1 MALKILMLRSKMD
14 RLNKELETL
23 REKDAEFAARE
34 AELEQA
40 IAEAATEEEEKVVVE
55 NIEQFET
62 EKQAHDE
69 QKSALEQEISEI
81 EDQIK
86 EIEEKAPTRGN
97 NPTTNP
103 ESKHNE
109 RGERNKMNIVNIR
122 SLPKSQRVFDALSG
136 EQRQAILADNTMQEF
151 LKELRSMKG
160 QQRAVS
166 GAELTI
172 PVVMLDLIAE
182 NMYRYSKLL
191 NRVRVRNVRGEA
203 RQTIAGT
210 VPEAV
215 WTEMC
220 SAINELSFVFNQ
232 ITLDGYKVAGFVPV
246 CNSILEDNDVN
257 LAGWIVEML
266 SEAVGLAM
274 DKAILYGKGAASKM
288 PLGIVTRLAQSAQPS
303 DYPANA
309 PAWVDLHTS
318 NIIKIDGTTSTGA
331 EFWAQ
336 LMEAIGNTYTRYSR
350 GEMFWA
356 MNSKTYA
363 KLRSK
368 LITFTATGDVVANLY
383 GTLPVITGNVDVLE
397 FIPDGDII
405 GGYGDLYLLALRSG
419 MTIESS
425 REVQFI
431 QDNTVFKGKQRADGM
446 PVIPGA
452 FVAININNV
461 NVTTAMDFAADTA
474 NDAQLSALSIGS
486 ERLSPSFN
494 STTYSYTV
502 TASATS
508 DKIEATAA
516 AAGAQVTINY
526 NGANVRNSGTV
537 TWTADNTAHPL
548 TITVKQ
554 GNAVRVYTVNVT
566 KASA

>member
-40 IAEAATEEEEKVVVE
+40 VAEAATEEEEKVVVE
-55 NIEQFET
+55 NVEQFET

-220 SAINELSFVFNQ
+220 GAINELSFVFNQ

-486 ERLSPSFN
+486 ESLSPTFSA
-494 STTYSYTV
+494 TTYSYTV

-508 DKIEATAA
+508 DKVEATAA

-554 GNAVRVYTVNVT
+554 GNAVRVYTINIT
-566 KASA
+566 KASV

>member
-40 IAEAATEEEEKVVVE
+40 VNEAATEEEEKVVAE
-55 NIEQFET
+55 NVEQFET

-69 QKSALEQEISEI
+69 RKSALEQEISEI

-109 RGERNKMNIVNIR
+109 RGERNKMNIANIR

-191 NRVRVRNVRGEA
+191 NRVRVRNVRGVA

-220 SAINELSFVFNQ
+220 GAINELSFVFNQ

-288 PLGIVTRLAQSAQPS
+288 PLGIVTRLAQSKQPT
-303 DYPANA
+303 DYPANS

-318 NIIKIDGTTSTGA
+318 NVIKIDGTTATGA
-331 EFWAQ
+331 EFWAK

-474 NDAQLSALSIGS
+474 NDAQLSALSIGN
-486 ERLSPSFN
+486 ETLSPTFKA
-494 STTYSYTV
+494 TTYSYTV
-502 TASATS
+502 TASETS
-508 DKIEATAA
+508 DKVEATAA

-526 NGANVRNSGTV
+526 NGANVRNGGTV
-537 TWTADNTAHPL
+537 TWNADGTAHPL
-548 TITVKQ
+548 TVTVQQ

-566 KASA
+566 KAS